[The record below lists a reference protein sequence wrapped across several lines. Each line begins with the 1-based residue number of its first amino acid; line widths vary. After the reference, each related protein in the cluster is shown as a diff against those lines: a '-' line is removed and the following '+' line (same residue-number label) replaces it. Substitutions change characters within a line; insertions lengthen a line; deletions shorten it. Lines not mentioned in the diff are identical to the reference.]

1 MNEATTTDPFQRIL
15 VGVDASAGSL
25 SALEAA
31 AGLAA
36 ELHSELIGLFVE
48 DDDLLSLAGLPFSQ
62 EVTLTGSVRSL
73 DPAQIEQ
80 EMKHRATAARRALQ
94 RVAEQR
100 RLRWN
105 FQVVR
110 GRVTRE
116 LSAAADRM
124 DLLCV
129 GPCARPATRRGS
141 RGETARLV
149 SQARGAVL
157 YLERHAEA
165 RSKPVMALLNGG
177 AYDRDAAEICN
188 RVAGARGGDVVL
200 VIRAEDEKQAGQI
213 LDMARQRLGS
223 VRSVKV
229 STVVPPD
236 RQAILR
242 LVRSAE
248 TGLLV
253 TAADADLATEEGLGA
268 VIEAA
273 DCPVLVLGSRE

>member
-1 MNEATTTDPFQRIL
+1 MNEARTTDPFQRIL

-25 SALEAA
+25 SALETA

-48 DDDLLSLAGLPFSQ
+48 DDDLLSLASLPFSQ

-80 EMKHRATAARRALQ
+80 EMKRRAIAARRALQ
-94 RVAEQR
+94 AAAEQR

-110 GRVTRE
+110 GRVARE

-129 GPCARPATRRGS
+129 GPCARPATRRGG

-157 YLERHAEA
+157 YLERHAGT

-177 AYDRDAAEICN
+177 AYDADAVEICN
-188 RVAGARGGDVVL
+188 RVAAARGSEVAL
-200 VIRAEDEKQAGQI
+200 VIQAEDKKQAGDI
-213 LDMARQRLGS
+213 LEMARQRLTNAPT
-223 VRSVKV
+223 VNV

-242 LVRSAE
+242 LVGSAE
-248 TGLLV
+248 TGLLI
-253 TAADADLATEEGLGA
+253 TAADAELATEKGLSA

-273 DCPVLVLGSRE
+273 DCPVLILGSRE

>member
-1 MNEATTTDPFQRIL
+1 MNEAGKDDPFQRIL
-15 VGVDASAGSL
+15 VGVDASAGSF

-31 AGLAA
+31 AALAA

-62 EVTLTGSVRSL
+62 EVTMSGSVRSL
-73 DPAQIEQ
+73 DPTQIEQ
-80 EMKHRATAARRALQ
+80 EMKRRATAARRAL
-94 RVAEQR
+94 RSVAEQR

-116 LSAAADRM
+116 LTAAAHSM

-129 GPCARPATRRGS
+129 GPCARPATRRGG

-157 YLERHAEA
+157 YLERHAES

-177 AYDRDAAEICN
+177 AYDRDAVEICN
-188 RVAGARGGDVVL
+188 RVAGARGSDVAL
-200 VIRAEDEKQAGQI
+200 VIQAEDESQAGEI
-213 LDMARQRLGS
+213 LDMARQRLGNARNVT
-223 VRSVKV
+223 VR
-229 STVVPPD
+229 TIVPPD

-242 LVRSAE
+242 LVGAAE

-253 TAADADLATEEGLGA
+253 TAADADLATEEGLNA
-268 VIEAA
+268 VIETA